1 MLHCTIVEKN
11 NINRTKIMSFV
22 ATFTQFSFPALPIAD
37 LLRLVL
43 MLALAASFVM
53 FFRPLLSGIVRAL
66 VLTVRPR
73 LAKPAR
79 TAARA

>member
-1 MLHCTIVEKN
+1 
-11 NINRTKIMSFV
+11 MSFV

-37 LLRLVL
+37 LLRLALV
-43 MLALAASFVM
+43 LALSAGVAM

-73 LAKPAR
+73 IAKPGR
-79 TAARA
+79 TALGA

>member
-1 MLHCTIVEKN
+1 MA
-11 NINRTKIMSFV
+11 FV
-22 ATFTQFSFPALPIAD
+22 DTVTQFSFPPLPMAD
-37 LLRLVL
+37 LLRVAL

-73 LAKPAR
+73 IAKPGR
-79 TAARA
+79 TAVRA

>member
-1 MLHCTIVEKN
+1 
-11 NINRTKIMSFV
+11 MSFV

-37 LLRLVL
+37 LLRLALV
-43 MLALAASFVM
+43 LALSAGVAM

-73 LAKPAR
+73 IAKPGR
-79 TAARA
+79 TVLGA

>member
-11 NINRTKIMSFV
+11 NINPAKTMSFV
-22 ATFTQFSFPALPIAD
+22 ATFTQFSFPVLPIAD
-37 LLRLVL
+37 LLRLALV
-43 MLALAASFVM
+43 LALGAGFVM

-73 LAKPAR
+73 IAKPGR
-79 TAARA
+79 TVLGA